1 MEDQFLI
8 ELLNSKYSEAR
19 DRFRDG
25 SHSHEDLT
33 IMMLKHQT
41 NHIAHLESDLNAK
54 IDDVKEE
61 IKEIRGEIKD
71 FKEEIRGEIKDVRG
85 EIHAQT
91 WKLLGGVAVLLGLFT
106 FISRFL

>member
-71 FKEEIRGEIKDVRG
+71 VRG

-106 FISRFL
+106 FISRLF